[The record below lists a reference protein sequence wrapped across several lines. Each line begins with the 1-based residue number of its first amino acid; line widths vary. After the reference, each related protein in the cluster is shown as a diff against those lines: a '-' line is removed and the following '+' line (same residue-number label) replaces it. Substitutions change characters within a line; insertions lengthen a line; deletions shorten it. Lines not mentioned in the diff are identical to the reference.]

1 MISKFIKGKT
11 YVFIDA
17 ANIFYSQQTL
27 KWKVDYKKFKKYLEK
42 EIDLEK
48 IYFYSGKVGGNLKQ
62 NNFLNKLRSLDY
74 IVKVKEVKVIK
85 ISSGVYEK
93 KGNLDIEL
101 AVDLIKSIN
110 QFDSCILVSGDSDF
124 AVLVDE
130 MKKLKKR
137 VIVLST
143 RGHISRE
150 LIKRAKY
157 IDLRKLKNEISFTK
171 QNPSRLEGNLE

>member
-1 MISKFIKGKT
+1 MISRFIKGKT

-17 ANIFYSQQTL
+17 SNIFYSQQTL

-42 EIDLEK
+42 ETNLEK
-48 IYFYSGKVGGNLKQ
+48 IYFYSGKVGDNLKQ
-62 NNFLNKLRSLDY
+62 NNFLNKLKNLGY

-85 ISSGVYEK
+85 VSSGVYEK

-101 AVDLIKSIN
+101 AVDLIKNIN
-110 QFDSCILVSGDSDF
+110 KFNSCILVSGDSDF

-137 VIVLST
+137 VVVLST

-150 LIKRAKY
+150 LIERAKY
-157 IDLRKLKNEISFTK
+157 IDLRKLKYKISYKK
-171 QNPSRLEGNLE
+171 QNPSKLEGNLE